1 MQYYNLTVQLED
13 DTDTA
18 ITYVRVDKTEAQGWE
33 DGAITVEL
41 PKKVDGKDT
50 VLGSTRSLCTPRTP
64 WIMS

>member
-1 MQYYNLTVQLED
+1 MKGTVKVTRLGGAVQYYNLTVQLED

-50 VLGSTRSLCTPRTP
+50 LR
-64 WIMS
+64 